1 MQLFQTTGIK
11 KMKTIPDLITDI
23 KYYYKRSK
31 DLPLRFIE
39 RLGSKLNSWAWNKRW
54 GNKDQGTGYGRR
66 T

>member
-1 MQLFQTTGIK
+1 MIR
-11 KMKTIPDLITDI
+11 TIPDLITDI

-54 GNKDQGTGYGRR
+54 GNKDQGTGYKNER
-66 T
+66 